1 LKRDYLLFFG
11 SAMTILFL
19 DQVSKWL
26 ISNHLE
32 PHQILSVIPGLFNLV
47 LVENRGMAFGILSQT
62 RSGFS
67 FYFLIATTIVA
78 IGVILFFFY
87 WIKRDQTWLTVGLS
101 LILGGAMG
109 NLVDRVRFG
118 YVVDFLDFFLK
129 GYHWPAFNIADSA
142 VSAGTFWLFISIM
155 KGKNLK

>member
-1 LKRDYLLFFG
+1 MKRDYLLFFG
-11 SAMTILFL
+11 SALTILFL

-26 ISNHLE
+26 IGNHLE

-78 IGVILFFFY
+78 IGVILLFFC
-87 WIKRDQTWLTVGLS
+87 WIKRDQRWLTVGLS

-142 VSAGTFWLFISIM
+142 VSAGTFWLFINIM